1 LATPTANGTSLLE
14 RLCPRKLY
22 LPLLV
27 SREAMEH
34 DSEWYDSA
42 IEVDSDN
49 DEDDDEYVMVGGSL
63 PYAVY

>member
-1 LATPTANGTSLLE
+1 
-14 RLCPRKLY
+14 
-22 LPLLV
+22 
-27 SREAMEH
+27 MEH

-63 PYAVY
+63 PYAAY